1 MEEDLKKQ
9 KPAIPKKEEVE
20 DEYEYYEEDFEAS
33 GSLEK
38 KKGAALTEKVSATTS
53 TKQYLAQ

>member
-1 MEEDLKKQ
+1 MEQDLKKLN
-9 KPAIPKKEEVE
+9 KEEIEE
-20 DEYEYYEEDFEAS
+20 DDDYSIDEDFEVS

-53 TKQYLAQ
+53 TKQYLA